1 MGMTEWIVAGLLLLG
16 AGLMLVA
23 ALGLVRMPD
32 LLCRMHAT
40 TKAGALGGGLMVA
53 AVAVYFDDPGV
64 ITRAVAIVIFIIL
77 TAPVAAHIVGRAAY
91 FVGVELWSNTII
103 DELKGRYDDETHT
116 LRSSDSRDQD

>member
-1 MGMTEWIVAGLLLLG
+1 MIDWIVAALLLIG
-16 AGLMLVA
+16 SALMLVA

-64 ITRAVAIVIFIIL
+64 VTRAVAIIIFIIL

-91 FVGVELWSNTII
+91 FVGVELWSNTVI
-103 DELKGRYDDETHT
+103 DELKGRYDIDTHT
-116 LRSSDSRDQD
+116 LRSSDSREHD